1 MKYVVRAQHT
11 VLPYI
16 SSQIFDSL
24 LNIRARR
31 AQNIKRNKKGREKGA
46 QPRLFWSNKG
56 GIEPTRGTIE

>member
-24 LNIRARR
+24 LNISRTL
-31 AQNIKRNKKGREKGA
+31 KETKKEERKGLS
-46 QPRLFWSNKG
+46 PDFFGSNKG
-56 GIEPTRGTIE
+56 GIEPTRGIQ